1 MIMEK
6 IDKKVLLST
15 LWLFVTVN
23 YIFCDVF
30 TLFYA
35 PDLNQF
41 LSGHADGVELTQ
53 SFLLTFA
60 IIMEFA
66 MVMIVLSRVL
76 KYSLNRWFNIIGGVA
91 FTLIQAGTLLSGDF
105 TMHYL
110 FFSIVEITTTVY
122 IGWLAW
128 NWENTQ
134 KI

>member
-1 MIMEK
+1 M
-6 IDKKVLLST
+6 DKKVLLST
-15 LWLFVTVN
+15 LWIFATVN

-41 LSGHADGVELTQ
+41 LTGKVGGIELSQ

-76 KYSLNRWFNIIGGVA
+76 KYSLNRWFNIFGGIL
-91 FTLIQAGTLLSGDF
+91 FTLIQAGTLLDGDF

-110 FFSIVEITTTVY
+110 FFSIVEILATLY
-122 IGWLAW
+122 IIWAAW
-128 NWENTQ
+128 NWRNPE
-134 KI
+134 KV

>member
-1 MIMEK
+1 MVNM
-6 IDKKVLLST
+6 DKKILLST

-41 LSGHADGVELTQ
+41 LTGQVGGIELTQ
-53 SFLLTFA
+53 GFLLTFA

-76 KYSLNRWFNIIGGVA
+76 KYSSNRWLNLIGGIV
-91 FTLIQAGTLLSGDF
+91 FTLIQAGTLLDGNF

-110 FFSIVEITTTVY
+110 FFSLVEISATLY
-122 IGWLAW
+122 IFWAAW
-128 NWENTQ
+128 NWRILE
-134 KI
+134 KA